1 MKGAGK
7 GDGAAGKPGAAPTPP
22 GHFDLKDP
30 RLCPGRRD
38 RAVCRRNWGV
48 CQRPSGAA
56 AEESQDAEHTEKSAL
71 LPRRMSALTVAGLNV
86 YNKKLAE
93 MLHFWWVAFQI
104 YQWTPEVWFRAVVA
118 DTGLQALGSGHRLA
132 NAVY

>member
-1 MKGAGK
+1 M
-7 GDGAAGKPGAAPTPP
+7 
-22 GHFDLKDP
+22 
-30 RLCPGRRD
+30 RL
-38 RAVCRRNWGV
+38 RNRGV

-104 YQWTPEVWFRAVVA
+104 YQWTPEVWFRAGA
-118 DTGLQALGSGHRLA
+118 GLGAQAGECHLLA
-132 NAVY
+132 TCPGEGTSK